1 MKNFL
6 DIKILYK
13 KSFRISKYYPISNSN
28 INTVITNMNYILNQ
42 VQILIVVTK
51 FIILIMTTETVLLII
66 VVLVIVNI
74 GILILVIVKIIVSLL
89 LM

>member
-28 INTVITNMNYILNQ
+28 INTVVIDMNNVELNSASDSSNE
-42 VQILIVVTK
+42 VFNINSIRNNSSN
-51 FIILIMTTETVLLII
+51 TENKSIGENS
-66 VVLVIVNI
+66 VNI
-74 GILILVIVKIIVSLL
+74 SNFPNNEFIYIYI
-89 LM
+89 